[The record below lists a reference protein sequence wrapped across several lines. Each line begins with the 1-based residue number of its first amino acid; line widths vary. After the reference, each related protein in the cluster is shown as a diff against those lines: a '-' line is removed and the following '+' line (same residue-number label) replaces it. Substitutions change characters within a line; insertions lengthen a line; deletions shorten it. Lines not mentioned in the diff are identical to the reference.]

1 MTGAAARPDPR
12 RHAWREDLAA
22 ESLRGQVEAPRYVA
36 GEPHHVIRPAIA
48 LRREPQFTASIETE
62 ALFGEAVTVY
72 DITDGWAWAQ
82 LERDRYVGY
91 LPADALRRGV
101 AATTHR
107 VSAIGTFIYSAAD
120 IKAPPLMHL
129 SLNAQV
135 AVVER
140 QERFSRL
147 AGGGFVVNRHIIE
160 RDRYARD
167 FVDVAERLIGTPYLW
182 GGRTRLGL
190 DCSGL
195 VQIAM
200 EAAGIRCPRDTDMQ
214 QAELGSEVLVPAS
227 LEGLKRGDL
236 VFWRGHVGIMVDG
249 LMMVHANAHHM
260 AVAVEPL
267 AVAVERIGK
276 SEGGM
281 ASVRRLPKLCG
292 DGT

>member
-1 MTGAAARPDPR
+1 MTSAAARPDPR

-22 ESLRGQVEAPRYVA
+22 ESLRGQVEVPRYAA

-62 ALFGEAVTVY
+62 ALFGEAVIVY
-72 DITDGWAWAQ
+72 DIAAGWAWGQ

-91 LPADALRRGV
+91 LPADALRRGA

-129 SLNAQV
+129 SLNAQL

-147 AGGGFVVNRHIIE
+147 AGGGFAVNRHISE

-200 EAAGIRCPRDTDMQ
+200 EAAGLRCPRDTDMQ

-227 LEGLKRGDL
+227 LEGLQRGDL

-249 LMMVHANAHHM
+249 LMIVHANAHHM

-267 AVAVERIGK
+267 AVAVERIRK

-281 ASVRRLPKLCG
+281 ASVRRLPKLSG
-292 DGT
+292 DGA